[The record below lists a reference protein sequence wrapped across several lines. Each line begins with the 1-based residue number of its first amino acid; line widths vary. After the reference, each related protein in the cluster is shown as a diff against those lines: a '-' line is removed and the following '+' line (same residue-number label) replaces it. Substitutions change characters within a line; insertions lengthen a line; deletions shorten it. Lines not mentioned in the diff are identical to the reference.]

1 MIFILR
7 LIISKKQLQKGSG
20 FHIDLIMVGFL
31 EMISGFIGGPWQCAA
46 TVRSISHV
54 SSLIVWSKTHAP
66 GELPHIIEVK
76 EQRLT
81 SFLVSILVGMYKFL
95 LYLIFIKNNK
105 TLC

>member
-1 MIFILR
+1 MI
-7 LIISKKQLQKGSG
+7 G
-20 FHIDLIMVGFL
+20 FM

-81 SFLVSILVGMYKFL
+81 NFLVSTLVGMLFICFFY
-95 LYLIFIKNNK
+95 LYLLFAIFKF
-105 TLC
+105 T

>member
-1 MIFILR
+1 
-7 LIISKKQLQKGSG
+7 
-20 FHIDLIMVGFL
+20 MVGFM

-81 SFLVSILVGMYKFL
+81 NFLVSTLVG
-95 LYLIFIKNNK
+95 LYMFVFYIVLIKNNK